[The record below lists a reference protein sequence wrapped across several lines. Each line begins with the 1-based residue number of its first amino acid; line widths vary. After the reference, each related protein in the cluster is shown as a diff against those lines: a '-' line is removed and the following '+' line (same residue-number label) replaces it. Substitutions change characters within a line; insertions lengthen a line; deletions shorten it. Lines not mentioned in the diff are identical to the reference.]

1 MNVSFILSD
10 SLLHQWVLEK
20 DISVLH
26 FLYFVVP
33 FLSCLN
39 PTVAV
44 LHYLRIPGVWQPL
57 GIPALWQ
64 PLGIPAQFFLWIVL
78 DFLMAFLLEI

>member
-1 MNVSFILSD
+1 MNVCFILSD
-10 SLLHQWVLEK
+10 SLLHRWVLEK

-26 FLYFVVP
+26 FLYSVVS

-44 LHYLRIPGVWQPL
+44 LHYLRIL
-57 GIPALWQ
+57 GLWQ
-64 PLGIPAQFFLWIVL
+64 PLSIPAQFFHWILL
-78 DFLMAFLLEI
+78 DFLMTFLLEI

>member
-1 MNVSFILSD
+1 MNVCFILSD
-10 SLLHQWVLEK
+10 SLLHHWVLEK

-33 FLSCLN
+33 LLSCLN

-44 LHYLRIPGVWQPL
+44 LHYLRIPG
-57 GIPALWQ
+57 LWQ
-64 PLGIPAQFFLWIVL
+64 PLGIPVQFFHWILL
-78 DFLMAFLLEI
+78 DFLIAFLLEI